1 MEETAKNRV
10 VDLGEKSFR
19 AVSLLRDFS
28 GLFRGDL
35 NKQQIRDAIHTLGVA
50 MEDLPQC
57 EQELEHLYAD
67 GLYGR
72 RWACAKGNI
81 IVTEIHT
88 VQHISSLIKGKMVVA
103 SPDGMKI
110 LEAPQ
115 FFVTEPGTQR
125 VLLVIEDAVFTTVHA
140 NPTGETDPDRL
151 KKMFTVRTFAELP
164 ALVEVTQ

>member
-1 MEETAKNRV
+1 MEETAKHRV
-10 VDLGEKSFR
+10 TDLGEASFKAITR
-19 AVSLLRDFS
+19 LRDFS
-28 GLFRGDL
+28 GLFRGKL
-35 NKQQIRDAIHTLGVA
+35 NKQQIRNAIYELGVA
-50 MEDLPQC
+50 MEYLPQC

-67 GLYGR
+67 GIYGR
-72 RWACAKGNI
+72 KWSCAKGNI

-140 NPTGETDPDRL
+140 NPTGERDPDKL

-164 ALVEVTQ
+164 ALVEVVQ